1 MIVIMLSF
9 GNDESKTIQALIFYQ
24 KEIFIL
30 AAIKRIEYRIEHCL
44 ILVYMEWKILKIL
57 HKFLNFYWYNFQIVH
72 VWFLL
77 SGVKS

>member
-1 MIVIMLSF
+1 MIIIMLSF

-44 ILVYMEWKILKIL
+44 ILVYMEWKILKI
-57 HKFLNFYWYNFQIVH
+57 
-72 VWFLL
+72 
-77 SGVKS
+77 